1 EYCVGAIML
10 LAYAGLTICFF
21 SFLWPPPFIQTLMQ
35 TLDGIWGI
43 VVRIVWIA
51 GTLAYILFAILFL
64 LHFGKLHGRV
74 CAAVKSCVSGWFKK

>member
-1 EYCVGAIML
+1 ML

-35 TLDGIWGI
+35 TLDGILGI

-51 GTLAYILFAILFL
+51 GTLAYTLFAILFL

-74 CAAVKSCVSGWFKK
+74 CAVVKSCVSGWLKKPQGSAP